1 MRPVIRG
8 ECPCEEDGSRRTYTD
23 YSRAR
28 ADLIKRLGQYCSY
41 CKMNL
46 DASLAVEHVLPKKP
60 KDAAE
65 IDNARALSWEN
76 FLLACTNCNSTKS
89 QKECADDE
97 IYWPDKAN
105 TFYYLTYKEGG
116 LVSCRD
122 ALEEPSKSKIQ
133 ATIDLVGLDRTPP
146 DGGAEKDRR
155 WKNRREAWDIAVES
169 KQDLGESDSSAMRR
183 QVVRT
188 AVAQGYWSVWMTVFH
203 DDTDILSK
211 LIQGFVGTG
220 ADCFDPAGN
229 YSAIETV
236 RV

>member
-1 MRPVIRG
+1 MLQKLTTHALCHGKTSYLPAQTAIQRKV
-8 ECPCEEDGSRRTYTD
+8 RRNVPTTRYT
-23 YSRAR
+23 
-28 ADLIKRLGQYCSY
+28 G
-41 CKMNL
+41 
-46 DASLAVEHVLPKKP
+46 P
-60 KDAAE
+60 
-65 IDNARALSWEN
+65 
-76 FLLACTNCNSTKS
+76 TK
-89 QKECADDE
+89 QT
-97 IYWPDKAN
+97 P
-105 TFYYLTYKEGG
+105 FYYLTYKEGG